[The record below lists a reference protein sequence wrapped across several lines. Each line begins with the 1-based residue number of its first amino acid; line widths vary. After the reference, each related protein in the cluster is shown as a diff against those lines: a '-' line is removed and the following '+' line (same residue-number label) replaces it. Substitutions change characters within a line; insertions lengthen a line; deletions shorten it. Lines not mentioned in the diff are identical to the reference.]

1 MFSFSR
7 FLAQNANIL
16 IQPAESAKCL
26 VRVSVLEG
34 KLDLCWKLQF
44 AVKDAKIFRTSLDV
58 FVIVR
63 FFSIFGTK
71 HKQNSSTSSE
81 SAKDLLR
88 MSVFEEKL
96 GLWWKLQFA
105 V

>member
-58 FVIVR
+58 FVNV

-71 HKQNSSTSSE
+71 HKQTSPTSSE

-88 MSVFEEKL
+88 MSVLEEKL
-96 GLWWKLQFA
+96 CLWWKLHLA